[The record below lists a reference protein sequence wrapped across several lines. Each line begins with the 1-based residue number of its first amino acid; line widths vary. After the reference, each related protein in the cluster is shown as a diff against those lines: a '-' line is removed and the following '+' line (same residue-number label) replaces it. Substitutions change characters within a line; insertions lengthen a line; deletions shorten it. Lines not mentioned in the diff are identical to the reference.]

1 MNRKIHKFERMVK
14 FQNNKL
20 DILKQQMASTQSK
33 INSLNVEH
41 EKLTT
46 LLQDTA
52 RQNLKVQTIAN
63 LQQIELAMCEIQ
75 KQINHNRMELTA
87 AVQSFEMLRDAYLE
101 QDRRLKSWEKLVEQ
115 ETDKQMSAD
124 NRAEILRADENYL
137 ITRFGREL
145 R

>member
-20 DILKQQMASTQSK
+20 DILKQQMASANSK

-41 EKLTT
+41 EKLVT
-46 LLQDTA
+46 LLQETA
-52 RQNLKVQTIAN
+52 RQNLAVQTIAI

-75 KQINHNRMELTA
+75 KQINHNRTELA
-87 AVQSFEMLRDAYLE
+87 AAAQAFKMLRDAYLA
-101 QDRRLKSWEKLVEQ
+101 QDRKLKSWEKLVEQ
-115 ETDKQMSAD
+115 ETEKQISAN
-124 NRAEILRADENYL
+124 NRTEIKQADETYL